1 METDGETKEKEHSTT
16 TTSSSAMS
24 TPVKHS
30 KTKAKKK
37 FGFMGRL
44 QKAAKAKVMGGVDL
58 TRGGFEAVTMPTSAV
73 DAETWFVTS
82 RVMFCENPN
91 QWYQVR

>member
-1 METDGETKEKEHSTT
+1 
-16 TTSSSAMS
+16 
-24 TPVKHS
+24 
-30 KTKAKKK
+30 
-37 FGFMGRL
+37 MGRL
-44 QKAAKAKVMGGVDL
+44 QNAAKAKVMGGVDL

>member
-1 METDGETKEKEHSTT
+1 METDGETKEKENSTT
-16 TTSSSAMS
+16 ATSSAAMS
-24 TPVKHS
+24 TPVKQT
-30 KTKAKKK
+30 KTKAKKL
-37 FGFMGRL
+37 GFMGRL
-44 QKAAKAKVMGGVDL
+44 QNAAKAKVMGGVDL